1 MRRPHLIILGE
12 KNHAAGRCAKDQRL
26 VTRPYDYFRIADH
39 PGVIVSRLESVRKW
53 VTPTDNALSVL
64 SAAGGG

>member
-26 VTRPYDYFRIADH
+26 VTRLCDYFCGADDSARIVASVAD
-39 PGVIVSRLESVRKW
+39 R
-53 VTPTDNALSVL
+53 
-64 SAAGGG
+64 